1 MKTKIVFASII
12 LFSIVLI
19 IYFINNQDTKTF
31 SLKKE
36 FKKPEAEPEKIL
48 SEEKIFQ
55 KRTYNFQ
62 ILPTTEIDVRFP
74 KDGTLELSAKENSLF
89 KKNDLLFQLNTSQQ
103 FERIYVKK
111 NELKSQIKE
120 KLNEK
125 KDKSWESFFNEIKEN
140 DLLPNPLNF
149 DVDPTPFPEI
159 QLKIEEINKLEKEIF
174 SNFYLAKFDGKVKNV
189 STKKTVKRNKIIA
202 QIFPI
207 DFCLL
212 QGKIHKN
219 DSSFF
224 ANNYLLNQNEKIQ
237 LLPTNHADSLLVK
250 NKIAKKHI
258 INYDFFD
265 FFQRS
270 NEN

>member
-19 IYFINNQDTKTF
+19 IYFINNQDTKN
-31 SLKKE
+31 LLVKKE
-36 FKKPEAEPEKIL
+36 LKKPEAEPEKNL
-48 SEEKIFQ
+48 SEKKIIQ

-74 KDGTLELSAKENSLF
+74 KDGTLEFSTEENSSF

-111 NELKSQIKE
+111 NELKAQITE
-120 KLNEK
+120 KLN
-125 KDKSWESFFNEIKEN
+125 DKSWESFFNEIKEN
-140 DLLPNPLNF
+140 DLLPNPLDF
-149 DVDPTPFPEI
+149 DVDPTPYPEI
-159 QLKIEEINKLEKEIF
+159 QLIIEEINKLEKEIF
-174 SNFYLAKFDGKVKNV
+174 TNFYLAKFDGKVKNV

-224 ANNYLLNQNEKIQ
+224 ANNYLLNKNEKIQ

-250 NKIAKKHI
+250 NKIAKNHI
-258 INYDFFD
+258 KNYDFFD

>member
-12 LFSIVLI
+12 LFSFVLI
-19 IYFINNQDTKTF
+19 IYFINNQDSKT
-31 SLKKE
+31 LVVKNKL
-36 FKKPEAEPEKIL
+36 KKPEAEPEKNLI
-48 SEEKIFQ
+48 EEKIIQ

-62 ILPTTEIDVRFP
+62 ILPTKEIDVRFP
-74 KDGTLELSAKENSLF
+74 KDGILELSTKENSLF

-111 NELKSQIKE
+111 NELKVLVTE
-120 KLNEK
+120 KLNIK
-125 KDKSWESFFNEIKEN
+125 NDINWQTFLNEIKEN
-140 DLLPNPLNF
+140 DLLPNPLEF
-149 DVDPTPFPEI
+149 DADPTPYPEI

-189 STKKTVKRNKIIA
+189 STKKTVKQNKIIA

-224 ANNYLLNQNEKIQ
+224 ANNYLLNKNERIQ

-258 INYDFFD
+258 KNYDFFD

>member
-1 MKTKIVFASII
+1 MKTKILLASII
-12 LFSIVLI
+12 LFSLTLI
-19 IYFINNQDTKTF
+19 IYFFNNQDTKTF
-31 SLKKE
+31 VVKKE
-36 FKKPEAEPEKIL
+36 LKKPEAEPEKIL
-48 SEEKIFQ
+48 SEEKIIQ

-74 KDGTLELSAKENSLF
+74 KDGTLEFSTEENSSF

-111 NELKSQIKE
+111 NELKVLVTEKSNIKNHINWQTF
-120 KLNEK
+120 L
-125 KDKSWESFFNEIKEN
+125 NEIKEN
-140 DLLPNPLNF
+140 DLLPNPLDF
-149 DVDPTPFPEI
+149 DVDPTPYPEI

-237 LLPTNHADSLLVK
+237 LLPTNHADTLLVK

-258 INYDFFD
+258 KNHDFFD